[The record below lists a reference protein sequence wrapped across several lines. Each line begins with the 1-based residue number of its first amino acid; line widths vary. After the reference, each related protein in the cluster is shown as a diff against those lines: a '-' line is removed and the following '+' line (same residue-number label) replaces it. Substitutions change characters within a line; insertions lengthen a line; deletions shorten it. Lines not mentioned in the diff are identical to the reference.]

1 MTRGERAEGRNA
13 EKTAGEV
20 RRGPRDDK
28 KREKGDKFRRTAATF
43 VRGEAEELGLL
54 PIVVRTGINV
64 GKKAR
69 EEG

>member
-1 MTRGERAEGRNA
+1 MIGGSLGEECEENRGA
-13 EKTAGEV
+13 
-20 RRGPRDDK
+20 RGNDRPRDDK
-28 KREKGDKFRRTAATF
+28 KREKGDKFRGAAAF
-43 VRGEAEELGLL
+43 VREERSVGLL